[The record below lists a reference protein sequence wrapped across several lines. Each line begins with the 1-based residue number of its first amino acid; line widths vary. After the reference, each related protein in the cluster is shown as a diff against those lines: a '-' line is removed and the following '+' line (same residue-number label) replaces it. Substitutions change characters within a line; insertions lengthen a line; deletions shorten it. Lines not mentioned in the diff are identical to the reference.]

1 MATFIDRA
9 TLHPKGWNEGVVLPY
24 DLRVSEVKAA
34 IDDIYDFLYNV
45 NKFLV
50 ERGWDRL
57 EETLSAATFSG
68 VMSELVVE
76 GVSKRSTT
84 IIKNQYHNG
93 RPDLVPRGM
102 YEKDGC
108 LRGDDGIEVKAS
120 RWSNGWQGHNIE
132 DGWIMIFQYFIDR
145 DVQPFE
151 NRSPTRIDRLMCAKL
166 VESDWSF
173 SGRKEGSRRT
183 PTASI
188 KRSGVEKLAA
198 NALYCDPTYVPRP
211 TPKRKAIQV
220 VVSETEEES
229 PPAPS

>member
-1 MATFIDRA
+1 MPAYVERA
-9 TLHPKGWNEGVVLPY
+9 TLHPKGFSETVQLPY
-24 DLRVSEVKAA
+24 GFRASEVKAA

-45 NKFLV
+45 NRFLT

-76 GVSKRSTT
+76 GVSKRSAT

-102 YEKDGC
+102 YEADAC

-120 RWSNGWQGHNIE
+120 RWSNGWQGHNAE
-132 DGWIMIFQYFIDR
+132 EGWIMICQYYIDR
-145 DVQPFE
+145 DTTPIE
-151 NRSPTRIDRLMCAKL
+151 SRTATKIDRIMCAQL
-166 VESDWSF
+166 EESDWSF

-188 KRSGVEKLAA
+188 KRSGVLKLAA
-198 NALYCDPTYVPRP
+198 NAVYLDPTYVPRP
-211 TPKRKAIQV
+211 TPKRKATAAPL
-220 VVSETEEES
+220 TEREAGS
-229 PPAPS
+229 P